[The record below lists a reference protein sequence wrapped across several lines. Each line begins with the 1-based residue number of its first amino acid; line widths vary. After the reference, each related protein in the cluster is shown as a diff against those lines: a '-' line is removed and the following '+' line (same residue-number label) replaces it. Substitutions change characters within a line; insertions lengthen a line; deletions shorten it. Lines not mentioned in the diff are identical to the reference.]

1 MAVWWKFGTHFL
13 QEMLQHPG
21 DVVGG
26 VLGELHQAP
35 AVLKRL
41 AQLLHPG
48 FGPAYP
54 IDPLCWGKGKRS
66 GAWAGARTDRRKGDD
81 AETKHPSEQLTCTP
95 RARASIS
102 EVHFTTMK
110 GTSSGKSRGTWVKSM
125 PKRGTRLGSFL
136 WPQVISRLSRHFL
149 WQAR

>member
-1 MAVWWKFGTHFL
+1 MEREQIG
-13 QEMLQHPG
+13 EGG
-21 DVVGG
+21 D
-26 VLGELHQAP
+26 
-35 AVLKRL
+35 
-41 AQLLHPG
+41 
-48 FGPAYP
+48 
-54 IDPLCWGKGKRS
+54 
-66 GAWAGARTDRRKGDD
+66 T
-81 AETKHPSEQLTCTP
+81 ETKHPREQLTCTP

-102 EVHFTTMK
+102 DVHFTTMK